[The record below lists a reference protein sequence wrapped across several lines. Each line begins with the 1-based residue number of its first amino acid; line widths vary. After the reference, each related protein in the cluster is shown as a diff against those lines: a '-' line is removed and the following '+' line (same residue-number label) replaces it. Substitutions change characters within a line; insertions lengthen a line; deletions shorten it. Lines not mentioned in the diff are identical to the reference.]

1 MQRTFS
7 PILQVREVMKFRSL
21 FTASILFTSLL
32 GAASK
37 IRPRQ
42 RPFFVIGHM
51 ANTIPEVDQFLGEGA
66 NSVEVDIEFAKNG
79 TVLGTHHELFPCE
92 CFRVCGKRT
101 NIKKFLTHI
110 HDITAHPSSRYAGKM
125 VLLFLDLKTS
135 KVPAEYKLTAG
146 RTLAESLVKYLWNGV
161 PEHRTM
167 NVLLSIGY
175 TNDQNV
181 LKGAI
186 KYLSQEKYAH
196 LQRRIGFDVGM
207 NAPLHDIRRMYEK
220 MGITHH
226 RWQGDGLMNCFRLLI
241 PHNRLKKA
249 IKERDRPG
257 GYINKV
263 YYWTVDLPE
272 SIAEAVRL
280 GIDGIITNRPQ
291 NAFDVVTREFSGE
304 LKIAT
309 VNDNPWEKFQRPQNA
324 KGADYYPNKRGDESR
339 KSN

>member
-1 MQRTFS
+1 MR
-7 PILQVREVMKFRSL
+7 FRRLLATSV
-21 FTASILFTSLL
+21 LFTSLL
-32 GAASK
+32 VEAASR
-37 IRPRQ
+37 IRNGR
-42 RPFFVIGHM
+42 RPFFIIGHM
-51 ANTIPEVDQFLGEGA
+51 ANTIAEVDQFLGEGA
-66 NSVEVDIEFAKNG
+66 NSVEVDIEFARNG

-110 HDITAHPSSRYAGKM
+110 REITAHSSSRYAGRM
-125 VLLFLDLKTS
+125 ILLFLDLKTS

-146 RTLAESLVKYLWNGV
+146 RTLAESLVKYLWNDV
-161 PEHRTM
+161 PQNRTV

-175 TNDQNV
+175 INDQDV

-186 KYLSQEKYAH
+186 KYLSQDKYLH
-196 LQRRIGFDVGM
+196 LQKKIGFDVGM

-249 IKERDRPG
+249 IKERDTPG
-257 GYINKV
+257 GYIDKV

-272 SIAEAVRL
+272 NIAEAISL
-280 GIDGIITNRPQ
+280 GIDGIITNKPE
-291 NAFDVVTREFSGE
+291 NAFDVVVRRFARQ
-304 LKIAT
+304 LKIA
-309 VNDNPWEKFQRPQNA
+309 DISDSPWEKFQIPKMGKEA
-324 KGADYYPNKRGDESR
+324 KDYPNKGGDQWR
-339 KSN
+339 KTS

>member
-1 MQRTFS
+1 
-7 PILQVREVMKFRSL
+7 
-21 FTASILFTSLL
+21 
-32 GAASK
+32 
-37 IRPRQ
+37 
-42 RPFFVIGHM
+42 
-51 ANTIPEVDQFLGEGA
+51 
-66 NSVEVDIEFAKNG
+66 
-79 TVLGTHHELFPCE
+79 
-92 CFRVCGKRT
+92 
-101 NIKKFLTHI
+101 
-110 HDITAHPSSRYAGKM
+110 M

-161 PEHRTM
+161 PENRTM

-207 NAPLHDIRRMYEK
+207 NAPLHEIRRMYEK

-241 PHNRLKKA
+241 PHHRLKKA
-249 IKERDRPG
+249 IKERNRPG
-257 GYINKV
+257 GYIDKV

-272 SIAEAVRL
+272 SIAEAIRL
-280 GIDGIITNRPQ
+280 GIDGIITNKPR

-304 LKIAT
+304 LKIANS
-309 VNDNPWEKFQRPQNA
+309 NDNPWKKFQRPKNG
-324 KGADYYPNKRGDESR
+324 KGANDYPNKGGDEWK